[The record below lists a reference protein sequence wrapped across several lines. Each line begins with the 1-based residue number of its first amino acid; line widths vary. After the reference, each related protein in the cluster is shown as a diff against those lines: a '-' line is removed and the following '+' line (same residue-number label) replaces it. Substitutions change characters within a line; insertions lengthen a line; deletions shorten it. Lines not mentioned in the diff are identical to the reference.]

1 MSFDPLN
8 GNQYFGSVIT
18 EASQIPLI
26 AIGNATCSP
35 LNSGLVTS
43 NFLWVNNNPVFS
55 NKKLYSLT
63 CNSST
68 TFCGLAADVPQF
80 LNKNP
85 GDQAS
90 IEVGGP
96 QAVVPA
102 GATIVGAYAVDT
114 GYAGGVLDIGLVQI
128 AGSTPVAHASNI
140 FAGLEEATVNDGGI
154 VVAMPPITGD
164 SDLGSVGDTPL
175 TTVTVGTTGI
185 TGVTV
190 TSDANITASTGL
202 KIQIY
207 YLY

>member
-8 GNQYFGSVIT
+8 GNQYFSNVIT
-18 EASQIPLI
+18 ETNQIPII
-26 AIGNATCSP
+26 AIGEATCSYV
-35 LNSGLVTS
+35 NSGLVTS

-68 TFCGLAADVPQF
+68 TFNGLVADTPQF

-85 GDQAS
+85 GEQAD
-90 IEVGGP
+90 IEIGGP

-102 GATIVGAYAVDT
+102 GATVVGAYAVDA
-114 GYAGGVLDIGLVQI
+114 GYAGGVLDIGLVPI
-128 AGSTPVAHASNI
+128 TGSTPPAHTSTI

-175 TTVTVGTTGI
+175 TTITVGTTSI
-185 TGVTV
+185 TGITV

-202 KIQIY
+202 KVQIY
-207 YLY
+207 YLI